1 MLSPDDAR
9 LLERLH
15 GDLPLTE
22 RPFAD
27 VAAEFGWTEEYV
39 IGRLSAL
46 LESGMLTRFGP
57 LFQIERAGGLFVL
70 AAIAVPE
77 ECYDEVTAQ
86 VNAHPEVAHNYRRAH
101 ALNMWFVLAT
111 EAPEG
116 IAACARRIEALTALT
131 VHLFPKEREYFV
143 EMKLEA

>member
-27 VAAEFGWTEEYV
+27 VAAEFGWTEDDV

-111 EAPEG
+111 ETRDG
-116 IAACARRIEALTALT
+116 IADCGRRIEASTGLV
-131 VHLFPKEREYFV
+131 VHLFAKEREYLV
-143 EMKLEA
+143 EMRLEA